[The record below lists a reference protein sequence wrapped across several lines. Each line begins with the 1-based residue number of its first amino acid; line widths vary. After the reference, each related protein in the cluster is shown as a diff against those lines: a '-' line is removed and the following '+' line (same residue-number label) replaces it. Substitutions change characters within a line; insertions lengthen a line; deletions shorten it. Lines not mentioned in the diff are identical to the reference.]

1 MSDAPAARHALQT
14 LALLSRQAAPIPAAT
29 VARELGLPRST
40 TYRLLTVLVDEGFVV
55 HLRNER
61 RYGLGIAAVELGFA
75 YTRQGPLQW
84 LGRGTLS
91 RLVDQTGHNGHF
103 AVLHGRDV
111 LYVVEERAPGRP
123 SLVTEVGVRLP
134 AHLTASGMA
143 MLAALAPHQ
152 LRALFPAR
160 HSFQQRHDRGV
171 RSSSQLRI
179 ALAVVRE
186 DGYAQEHG
194 TVTPGFS
201 SIGCAVLDHSGH
213 PAAAVTLTFPSRELD
228 EKARRGLAGQV
239 RDAAVH
245 VSRAVRGTGVTGAA
259 SSAATSSRRLS

>member
-1 MSDAPAARHALQT
+1 MADAPAARHALRT
-14 LALLSRQAAPIPAAT
+14 LRLLAAQAAPIPAAT
-29 VARELGLPRST
+29 VARELALPRST
-40 TYRLLTVLVDEGFVV
+40 TYRLLAVLVDEGFVV
-55 HLRNER
+55 HLLNER
-61 RYGLGIAAVELGFA
+61 RYGLGIAAFELGFA

-84 LGRGTLS
+84 LGRVALS

-160 HSFQQRHDRGV
+160 HTFQQRHDRGV
-171 RSSSQLRI
+171 RSSSQLRA

-186 DGYAQEHG
+186 KGYAQEDG
-194 TVTPGFS
+194 TVTPGYS
-201 SIGCAVLDHSGH
+201 SVGCAVLDHAGQ
-213 PAAAVTLTFPSRELD
+213 PAAAVTLTFPSRTLD
-228 EKARRGLAGQV
+228 DGARRQLAEQV
-239 RDAAVH
+239 RDTAA
-245 VSRAVRGTGVTGAA
+245 
-259 SSAATSSRRLS
+259 RLSRSVGGPGAT